1 VARTPIV
8 TSTQFE
14 GGTFL
19 LHGPYGAGKTNLI
32 GDMLATEA
40 GEGPVRFINLK
51 GEDGYLSIMPE
62 IVGMAEGE
70 TAAEYDDLLA
80 ALGDAKKAGVRAIGI
95 DGFHRLYSFVY
106 RKLFGSDRMPSIGG
120 QRNEWGDAHK
130 LAGDLMDMLRYY
142 APIVVV
148 SSASD
153 KSMDQLRGE
162 THTTP
167 NFPGQ
172 MAAGVGGRFDFVFYL
187 DSEVIGPSKI
197 KRTLR
202 TAPVSKMVV
211 RYRLPRP
218 LPPSIELPDG
228 KGGWTL
234 IVDAINKAMGPVPP
248 PPLVAAT
255 APAKMYPTTKPDL
268 NALPGAKK

>member
-1 VARTPIV
+1 MRTPIV
-8 TSTQFE
+8 ASTEFT
-14 GGTFL
+14 GGTFM
-19 LHGPYGAGKTNLI
+19 LHGPYGSGKTHLL
-32 GDMLATEA
+32 GDMLQTEA
-40 GEGPVRFINLK
+40 GEGPVRLINLK
-51 GEDGYLSIMPE
+51 GEDGYMSIHSEILSL
-62 IVGMAEGE
+62 AEGE
-70 TAAEYDDLLA
+70 TCADWADLEG
-80 ALGDAKKAGVRAIGI
+80 ALTDAKKAGVRAIGI
-95 DGFHRLYSFVY
+95 DGFHRIYPMVY
-106 RKLFGSDRMPSIGG
+106 KSLFGTDRTPSIGG
-120 QRNEWGDAHK
+120 QTNEWGAAHK
-130 LAGDLMDMLRYY
+130 KAGDLMDTLRYY

-187 DSEVIGPSKI
+187 DSEVVGPSKI

-218 LPPSIELPDG
+218 LPPSIDLPDG
-228 KGGWTL
+228 PGGWKL
-234 IVDAINKAMGPVPP
+234 IVNAINKSMGQPEPV
-248 PPLVAAT
+248 AQG
-255 APAKMYPTTKPDL
+255 AP
-268 NALPGAKK
+268 KK

>member
-1 VARTPIV
+1 MARTPIV
-8 TSTQFE
+8 ASSEFT
-14 GGTFL
+14 GGTFMI
-19 LHGPYGAGKTNLI
+19 HGPYGSGKTNLI
-32 GDMLATEA
+32 GDMLHAES
-40 GEGPVRFINLK
+40 EHGPVRLINLK
-51 GEDGYLSIMPE
+51 GEDGFLSIMPE
-62 IVGMAEGE
+62 IIAEAEGE
-70 TAAEYDDLLA
+70 TVSEYVDLVA
-80 ALGDAKKAGVRAIGI
+80 ALEDAKKAGVRAIGI
-95 DGFHRLYSFVY
+95 DGFHRIYSFVY

-130 LAGDLMDMLRYY
+130 LAGDLMDLLRYY

-153 KSMDQLRGE
+153 KSLDQLRGE

-187 DSEVIGPSKI
+187 DSEVIGPTKI

-228 KGGWTL
+228 KGGWAL
-234 IVDAINKAMGPVPP
+234 VVNAINKAMNG
-248 PPLVAAT
+248 AA
-255 APAKMYPTTKPDL
+255 K
-268 NALPGAKK
+268 